1 MTAQTGT
8 PRARRETSGTNSN
21 GSPAASL
28 IRHSPCIPMAA
39 RSAALSR
46 TMAMPQ
52 S

>member
-28 IRHSPCIPMAA
+28 IRYSPCMPMAA